1 MANEL
6 ITVFGGS
13 GFLGRHVIRRLAK
26 RGARVR
32 AAVRQPN
39 LAGYLKPMGDVG
51 QIEPVQANIRY
62 ESSIVQAMRGADR
75 VINLVGILYESGP
88 QKFTR
93 VQAEGAAAIARAA
106 TAAGVRK
113 LVHVSAIGA
122 DAGSAS
128 LYARSKAAG
137 EAAVREHF
145 PAATIMRPSI
155 IFGPED
161 NFFNRFAMLA
171 RMLPVL
177 PLIGGGHT
185 KMQPVYAG
193 DAADAIVRALDDP
206 STDGRTYALGGPHI
220 YTMKQIMELVLEQ
233 TGRRRLLLPLP
244 FFAARIQAALLQI
257 LPKPLLTVD
266 QVRLLETDNI
276 VPDGA
281 LTLKDLGVTQL
292 SSAELILPTYLYR
305 YRRTGQ
311 FEASKPA

>member
-13 GFLGRHVIRRLAK
+13 GFIGRHVIRALAR

-39 LAGYLKPMGDVG
+39 LAGYLKVMGDAG

-62 ESSIVQAMRGADR
+62 ESSIKQAMRGADR

-88 QKFTR
+88 QKFNR

-106 TAAGVRK
+106 SATGVRK

-122 DAGSAS
+122 DAAS
-128 LYARSKAAG
+128 PSSYARSKAAG

-145 PAATIMRPSI
+145 PAATIIRPSVV
-155 IFGPED
+155 FGPED
-161 NFFNRFAMLA
+161 DFFNRFAMLA
-171 RMLPVL
+171 RLLPAL

-185 KMQPVYAG
+185 KFQPVYVTDVAN
-193 DAADAIVRALDDP
+193 AIVRALDDAA
-206 STDGRTYALGGPHI
+206 SDGKTYELGGPHI

-244 FFAARIQAALLQI
+244 FFAARFQAALLQL

-266 QVRLLETDNI
+266 QVRLLEVDNI
-276 VPDGA
+276 VSGGA
-281 LTLKDLGVTQL
+281 LGLKDLGVTQPI
-292 SSAELILPTYLYR
+292 SAEVVLPSYLYR

>member
-13 GFLGRHVIRRLAK
+13 GFIGRHVIRRLAK

-62 ESSIVQAMRGADR
+62 ESSIKQAMRGADK
-75 VINLVGILYESGP
+75 VINLVGILHESGP

-106 TAAGVRK
+106 SAAGVRK

-122 DAGSAS
+122 DAAS
-128 LYARSKAAG
+128 SSSYARSKAAG

-145 PAATIMRPSI
+145 PAATIIRPSVV
-155 IFGPED
+155 FGPED
-161 NFFNRFAMLA
+161 DFFNRFAMLA
-171 RMLPVL
+171 RMLPAL

-185 KMQPVYAG
+185 KMQPVYVT
-193 DAADAIVRALDDP
+193 DVADAIVRALDDAA
-206 STDGRTYALGGPHI
+206 TDGKTYELGGPHI
-220 YTMKQIMELVLEQ
+220 YTLKQIMEMVLEQ

-257 LPKPLLTVD
+257 LPRPLLTVD

-276 VPDGA
+276 VSQGA
-281 LTLKDLGVTQL
+281 LTLKDLGVTQPT
-292 SSAELILPTYLYR
+292 SAEVVLPTYLYR

>member
-13 GFLGRHVIRRLAK
+13 GFIGRHVIRRLAK

-75 VINLVGILYESGP
+75 VINLVGILHESGP
-88 QKFTR
+88 QKFTK
-93 VQAEGAAAIARAA
+93 VQAQGAEAIARAA
-106 TAAGVRK
+106 KAAGVRK

-122 DAGSAS
+122 DAASSS

-137 EAAVREHF
+137 ELAVREHF
-145 PAATIMRPSI
+145 PTATIMRPSVV
-155 IFGPED
+155 FGPED
-161 NFFNRFAMLA
+161 DFFNRFAMLA
-171 RMLPVL
+171 RMLPAL

-185 KMQPVYAG
+185 LFQPVYVG
-193 DAADAIVRALDDP
+193 DVADAIVRALDDP
-206 STDGRTYALGGPHI
+206 STDGKTYELGGPHI
-220 YTMKQIMELVLEQ
+220 YTMRQILEMVLEY
-233 TGRRRLLLPLP
+233 TARRRLLLPLP
-244 FFAARIQAALLQI
+244 FFVARIQAALLQI

-276 VPDGA
+276 VPEGA
-281 LTLKDLGVTQL
+281 LTLKDLGITQPT
-292 SSAELILPTYLYR
+292 SAEVVLPTYLYR

>member
-13 GFLGRHVIRRLAK
+13 GFIGRHVIRALAR

-39 LAGYLKPMGDVG
+39 LAGYLKVMGDAG

-62 ESSIVQAMRGADR
+62 ESSIKQAMRGADR

-106 TAAGVRK
+106 SATGVRK

-122 DAGSAS
+122 DAAS
-128 LYARSKAAG
+128 PSSYARSKAAG

-145 PAATIMRPSI
+145 PAATIIRPSVV
-155 IFGPED
+155 FGPED
-161 NFFNRFAMLA
+161 DFFNRFAMLA
-171 RMLPVL
+171 RLLPAL

-185 KMQPVYAG
+185 KFQPVYVTDVAN
-193 DAADAIVRALDDP
+193 AIVRALDDAA
-206 STDGRTYALGGPHI
+206 SDGKTYELGGPHI

-244 FFAARIQAALLQI
+244 FFAARILAALLQI

-266 QVRLLETDNI
+266 QVRLLEKDNI
-276 VPDGA
+276 VSEGT
-281 LTLKDLGVTQL
+281 LTLKDLGITQPT
-292 SSAELILPTYLYR
+292 SAEVVLPTYLYR

>member
-13 GFLGRHVIRRLAK
+13 GFIGRHVIRRLAK

-39 LAGYLKPMGDVG
+39 LAGYLKVMGDVG

-62 ESSIVQAMRGADR
+62 ESSIKQAMLGADK
-75 VINLVGILYESGP
+75 VINLVGILHESGP

-106 TAAGVRK
+106 SAAGVRK

-122 DAGSAS
+122 DAASPS

-145 PAATIMRPSI
+145 PAATIIRPSVV
-155 IFGPED
+155 FGPED
-161 NFFNRFAMLA
+161 DFFNRFAMLA
-171 RMLPVL
+171 RMLPAL

-193 DAADAIVRALDDP
+193 DVAGAIVRALDDAA
-206 STDGRTYALGGPHI
+206 SDGKTYELGGPHI
-220 YTMKQIMELVLEQ
+220 YTLKQIMEMVLEQ

-244 FFAARIQAALLQI
+244 FFAARIQAALLQL

-266 QVRLLETDNI
+266 QVRLLEVDNI
-276 VPDGA
+276 VSEGA
-281 LTLKDLGVTQL
+281 LTLKDLGITQPI
-292 SSAELILPTYLYR
+292 SAEVVLPTYLYR

>member
-62 ESSIVQAMRGADR
+62 ESSIIQAMRGADK

-137 EAAVREHF
+137 EAAVHEHF

-161 NFFNRFAMLA
+161 DFFNRFAMLA
-171 RMLPVL
+171 RMLPAL

-185 KMQPVYAG
+185 KLQPVYVG
-193 DAADAIVRALDDP
+193 DVADAIVRALDDP
-206 STDGRTYALGGPHI
+206 STDGHTYELGGPHI

-244 FFAARIQAALLQI
+244 FIAARLQAALLQI

-311 FEASKPA
+311 FEAGKPA

>member
-13 GFLGRHVIRRLAK
+13 GFIGRHVIRRLAK

-39 LAGYLKPMGDVG
+39 LAGYLKVMGDAG

-62 ESSIVQAMRGADR
+62 ESSIVQAMRGADK
-75 VINLVGILYESGP
+75 VINLVGILHESGP

-106 TAAGVRK
+106 SAAGVRK

-122 DAGSAS
+122 DAAS
-128 LYARSKAAG
+128 SSSYARSKAAG

-145 PAATIMRPSI
+145 PAATIIRPSVV
-155 IFGPED
+155 FGPED
-161 NFFNRFAMLA
+161 DFFNRFAMLA
-171 RMLPVL
+171 RLLPAL

-193 DAADAIVRALDDP
+193 DVADAIVRALDDAA
-206 STDGRTYALGGPHI
+206 TDGKTYELGGPHI
-220 YTMKQIMELVLEQ
+220 YTMKQIMEMVLEQ

-276 VPDGA
+276 VSQGA
-281 LTLKDLGVTQL
+281 LTLKDLGVTQPT
-292 SSAELILPTYLYR
+292 SAEVVLPTYLYR

>member
-1 MANEL
+1 MSNEL
-6 ITVFGGS
+6 ITIFGGS
-13 GFLGRHVIRRLAK
+13 GFLGRHVIRKLAR

-39 LAGYLKPMGDVG
+39 LAGYLKPMGDTG

-62 ESSIVQAMRGADR
+62 ESSIRQAMRGADK
-75 VINLVGILYESGP
+75 VINLVGILHESGP

-93 VQAEGAAAIARAA
+93 VQAEGAGAIARAA
-106 TAAGVRK
+106 AAEGVRK

-122 DAGSAS
+122 DAASPS

-137 EAAVREHF
+137 EAAVRQHF
-145 PAATIMRPSI
+145 PAATIIRPSVV
-155 IFGPED
+155 FGPED
-161 NFFNRFAMLA
+161 DFFNRFAMLA
-171 RMLPVL
+171 RLLPAL

-185 KMQPVYAG
+185 RMQPVYVG
-193 DAADAIVRALDDP
+193 DVASAIIHALDDTT
-206 STDGRTYALGGPHI
+206 TDGKIYELGGPHI
-220 YTMKQIMELVLEQ
+220 YTMKQIMEMVLQQ

-244 FFAARIQAALLQI
+244 FFAARIQAALLQL

-266 QVRLLETDNI
+266 QVRLLEKDN
-276 VPDGA
+276 VVSDGA
-281 LTLKDLGVTQL
+281 LGLKDLGVLHPT
-292 SSAELILPTYLYR
+292 SAEVVLPAYLYR

>member
-13 GFLGRHVIRRLAK
+13 GFIGRHVIRRLAK

-39 LAGYLKPMGDVG
+39 LAGYLKVMGDVG

-62 ESSIVQAMRGADR
+62 ESSIKQAILGADK
-75 VINLVGILYESGP
+75 VINLVGILHESGP

-93 VQAEGAAAIARAA
+93 VQAEGASAIARAA
-106 TAAGVRK
+106 KAAGVRK

-122 DAGSAS
+122 DAASAS

-145 PAATIMRPSI
+145 PAATIIRPSVV
-155 IFGPED
+155 FGPED
-161 NFFNRFAMLA
+161 DFFNRFAMLA
-171 RMLPVL
+171 RMLPAL

-193 DAADAIVRALDDP
+193 DVADAIVRALDDAA
-206 STDGRTYALGGPHI
+206 TDGKTYELGGPHI
-220 YTMKQIMELVLEQ
+220 YTMKQIMEMVLEQ

-257 LPKPLLTVD
+257 LPRPLLTVD

-276 VPDGA
+276 VSQGA
-281 LTLKDLGVTQL
+281 LTLKDLGVTQPT
-292 SSAELILPTYLYR
+292 SAEVVLPTYLYR

>member
-13 GFLGRHVIRRLAK
+13 GFIGRHVIRRLAR

-39 LAGYLKPMGDVG
+39 LAGFLKPMGDAG

-75 VINLVGILYESGP
+75 VINLVGILHESGP
-88 QKFTR
+88 QKFAR
-93 VQAEGAAAIARAA
+93 VQAQGAEAIARAA
-106 TAAGVRK
+106 KAAGVRK
-113 LVHVSAIGA
+113 LVHISAIGA
-122 DAGSAS
+122 DAASPS

-137 EAAVREHF
+137 ELAVREHF
-145 PAATIMRPSI
+145 PAAVIIRPSVV
-155 IFGPED
+155 FGPED
-161 NFFNRFAMLA
+161 DFFNRFAMLA
-171 RMLPVL
+171 RMLPAL

-185 KMQPVYAG
+185 RFQPVYVG
-193 DAADAIVRALDDP
+193 DVADAIVRALDDV
-206 STDGRTYALGGPHI
+206 SADAKTYELGGPHI
-220 YTMKQIMELVLEQ
+220 YTMRQIMEMVLEQ
-233 TGRRRLLLPLP
+233 TGRRRWLLPMP
-244 FFAARIQAALLQI
+244 FFAARLQAALLQI

-276 VPDGA
+276 VHDGA
-281 LTLKDLGVTQL
+281 LTLKDLGIAQPI
-292 SSAELILPTYLYR
+292 SAEVILPSYLYR

-311 FEASKPA
+311 FEAGKPA

>member
-13 GFLGRHVIRRLAK
+13 GFIGRHLIRRLAR

-39 LAGYLKPMGDVG
+39 LAGYLKVMGDAG

-62 ESSIVQAMRGADR
+62 ESSIVQAMHGADK
-75 VINLVGILYESGP
+75 VINLVGILHESGP

-106 TAAGVRK
+106 SAAGVRK

-122 DAGSAS
+122 DAAS
-128 LYARSKAAG
+128 SSSYARSKAAG

-145 PAATIMRPSI
+145 PTATIIRPSVV
-155 IFGPED
+155 FGPED
-161 NFFNRFAMLA
+161 DFFNRFAMLA
-171 RMLPVL
+171 RMLPAL

-185 KMQPVYAG
+185 KMQPVYVT
-193 DAADAIVRALDDP
+193 DVADAIVRALDDAA
-206 STDGRTYALGGPHI
+206 TDGKTYELGGPHI
-220 YTMKQIMELVLEQ
+220 YTMKQIMEMVLEQ

-257 LPKPLLTVD
+257 LPRPLLTVD

-276 VPDGA
+276 VSQGA
-281 LTLKDLGVTQL
+281 LALKDLGVTQPT
-292 SSAELILPTYLYR
+292 SAEVVLPTYLYR

>member
-13 GFLGRHVIRRLAK
+13 GFIGRHVIRRLAK

-39 LAGYLKPMGDVG
+39 LAGYLKVMGDVG

-62 ESSIVQAMRGADR
+62 ESSIKQAMLGADK
-75 VINLVGILYESGP
+75 VINLVGILHESGP

-93 VQAEGAAAIARAA
+93 VQAEGAGAIARAA
-106 TAAGVRK
+106 AAEGVRK

-122 DAGSAS
+122 DAASPS

-137 EAAVREHF
+137 EAAVRQHF
-145 PAATIMRPSI
+145 PAATIIRPSVV
-155 IFGPED
+155 FGPED
-161 NFFNRFAMLA
+161 DFFNRFAMLA
-171 RMLPVL
+171 RLLPAL

-185 KMQPVYAG
+185 RMQPVYVG
-193 DAADAIVRALDDP
+193 DVASAIIHALDDTT
-206 STDGRTYALGGPHI
+206 TDGKIYELGGPHI
-220 YTMKQIMELVLEQ
+220 YTMKQIMEMVLQQ

-244 FFAARIQAALLQI
+244 FFAARIQAALLQL

-266 QVRLLETDNI
+266 QVRLLEKDN
-276 VPDGA
+276 VVSDGA
-281 LTLKDLGVTQL
+281 LGLKDLGVLHPT
-292 SSAELILPTYLYR
+292 SAEVVLPAYLYR

>member
-13 GFLGRHVIRRLAK
+13 GFIGRHVIRRLAK

-39 LAGYLKPMGDVG
+39 LAGYLKVMGDVG

-62 ESSIVQAMRGADR
+62 ESSIKQAMLGADK
-75 VINLVGILYESGP
+75 VINLVGILHESGP

-106 TAAGVRK
+106 SAAGVRK

-122 DAGSAS
+122 DAASPS

-145 PAATIMRPSI
+145 PAATIIRPSVV
-155 IFGPED
+155 FGPED
-161 NFFNRFAMLA
+161 DFFNRFAMLA
-171 RMLPVL
+171 RMLPAL

-193 DAADAIVRALDDP
+193 DVADAIVRALDDAA
-206 STDGRTYALGGPHI
+206 SDGKTYELGGPHI
-220 YTMKQIMELVLEQ
+220 YTLKQIMEMVLEQ

-244 FFAARIQAALLQI
+244 FFAARIQAALLQL

-266 QVRLLETDNI
+266 QVRLLEVDNI
-276 VPDGA
+276 VSEGA
-281 LTLKDLGVTQL
+281 LTLKDLGITQPI
-292 SSAELILPTYLYR
+292 SAEVVLPTYLYR

>member
-13 GFLGRHVIRRLAK
+13 GFIGRHVIRALAK

-39 LAGYLKPMGDVG
+39 LAGYLKVMGDVG

-75 VINLVGILYESGP
+75 VINLVGILHESGP

-106 TAAGVRK
+106 AAAGVRK

-122 DAGSAS
+122 NAASPS

-145 PAATIMRPSI
+145 STATIIRPSVV
-155 IFGPED
+155 FGPED
-161 NFFNRFAMLA
+161 DFFNRFAGLA
-171 RMLPVL
+171 RLLPAL

-185 KMQPVYAG
+185 KFQPVYVT
-193 DAADAIVRALDDP
+193 DVADAIVRALDDP
-206 STDGRTYALGGPHI
+206 SADGKTYELGGPHI

-233 TGRRRLLLPLP
+233 TGRRRFLLPLP
-244 FFAARIQAALLQI
+244 FFAARLQAALLQL
-257 LPKPLLTVD
+257 LPRPLLTVD
-266 QVRLLETDNI
+266 QVRLLEVDNI
-276 VPDGA
+276 VAEGA
-281 LTLKDLGVTQL
+281 LTLKDLGISQPT
-292 SSAELILPTYLYR
+292 SAEVVLPSYLYR

>member
-13 GFLGRHVIRRLAK
+13 GFIGRHVIRKLAK

-62 ESSIVQAMRGADR
+62 ESSIIQAMRDADR
-75 VINLVGILYESGP
+75 VINLTGILYESGP

-93 VQAEGAAAIARAA
+93 VQAEGAGAIARAA
-106 TAAGVRK
+106 KAAGVRK

-122 DAGSAS
+122 DAASNSA
-128 LYARSKAAG
+128 YARSKAAG
-137 EAAVREHF
+137 EAAVREYF
-145 PAATIMRPSI
+145 PSATIIRPSVV
-155 IFGPED
+155 FGPED
-161 NFFNRFAMLA
+161 DFFNRFAMLA
-171 RMLPVL
+171 RALPAL

-185 KMQPVYAG
+185 KMQPVYVG
-193 DAADAIVRALDDP
+193 DVADAIVRALYD
-206 STDGRTYALGGPHI
+206 SATDGRIYELGGPQI
-220 YTMKQIMELVLEQ
+220 YTMKQIMELVLAV

-244 FFAARIQAALLQI
+244 FFAARIQAALLQL

-266 QVRLLETDNI
+266 QVRLLEVDN
-276 VPDGA
+276 VVSAGA
-281 LTLKDLGVTQL
+281 LGLKDLGITQL
-292 SSAELILPTYLYR
+292 TSAEVVLPGYLYR

>member
-13 GFLGRHVIRRLAK
+13 GFIGRHVIRRLAR

-39 LAGYLKPMGDVG
+39 LAGFLKPMGDAG

-75 VINLVGILYESGP
+75 VINLVGILHESGP
-88 QKFTR
+88 QKFAR
-93 VQAEGAAAIARAA
+93 VQAQGAEAIARAA
-106 TAAGVRK
+106 KAAGVRK
-113 LVHVSAIGA
+113 LVHISAIGA
-122 DAGSAS
+122 DAASPS

-137 EAAVREHF
+137 ELAVREHF
-145 PAATIMRPSI
+145 PAAVIIRPSVV
-155 IFGPED
+155 FGPED
-161 NFFNRFAMLA
+161 DFFNRFAMLA
-171 RMLPVL
+171 RMLPAL

-185 KMQPVYAG
+185 RFQPVYVG
-193 DAADAIVRALDDP
+193 DVADAIVRALDDV
-206 STDGRTYALGGPHI
+206 SADAKTYELGGPHI
-220 YTMKQIMELVLEQ
+220 YTMRQIMEMVLEQ
-233 TGRRRLLLPLP
+233 TGRRRLLLPMP
-244 FFAARIQAALLQI
+244 FFAARLQAALLQI

-276 VPDGA
+276 VHDGA
-281 LTLKDLGVTQL
+281 LTLKDLGIAQPI
-292 SSAELILPTYLYR
+292 SAEVILPSYLYR

-311 FEASKPA
+311 FEAGKPA

>member
-6 ITVFGGS
+6 ITIFGGS
-13 GFLGRHVIRRLAK
+13 GFIGRHVIRKLAR
-26 RGARVR
+26 RGVRVR

-39 LAGYLKPMGDVG
+39 LAGYLKPMGDTG

-62 ESSIVQAMRGADR
+62 ESSIRQAMRGADK
-75 VINLVGILYESGP
+75 VINLVGILHESGP

-93 VQAEGAAAIARAA
+93 VQAEGAGAIARAA
-106 TAAGVRK
+106 AAEGVRK

-122 DAGSAS
+122 DAASPS

-137 EAAVREHF
+137 EAAVRQHF
-145 PAATIMRPSI
+145 PAATIIRPSVV
-155 IFGPED
+155 FGPED
-161 NFFNRFAMLA
+161 DFFNRFAMLA
-171 RMLPVL
+171 RLLPAL

-185 KMQPVYAG
+185 RMQPVYVG
-193 DAADAIVRALDDP
+193 DVASAIIHALDDTT
-206 STDGRTYALGGPHI
+206 TDGKIYELGGPHI
-220 YTMKQIMELVLEQ
+220 YTMKQIMEMVLQQ

-244 FFAARIQAALLQI
+244 FFAARIQAALLQL

-266 QVRLLETDNI
+266 QVRLLEKDN
-276 VPDGA
+276 VVSDGA
-281 LTLKDLGVTQL
+281 LGLKDLGVLHPT
-292 SSAELILPTYLYR
+292 SAEVVLPAYLYR